1 MIAGSLENGKIDTE
15 FTPELARVAP
25 PLGDVVHRLERTAA
39 VQAEEAHKMREE
51 LHAQHT
57 AILALTARVYA
68 LEAAA
73 K

>member
-39 VQAEEAHKMREE
+39 NQGEQSHL
-51 LHAQHT
+51 LHV
-57 AILALTARVYA
+57 AIMALTARVYA
-68 LEAAA
+68 LEESVKALEAAQ

>member
-1 MIAGSLENGKIDTE
+1 MIAGSLDNGTVDVEHSPHIE
-15 FTPELARVAP
+15 RVAP